1 MCWYLFMYVVVKK
14 IELCLLC
21 VYNYR
26 DVYDVYINQ
35 YYVKLWCR
43 MGLYIIGIM
52 FGYFFYKMKG
62 KLRIYKVYKNIF
74 FFKF

>member
-1 MCWYLFMYVVVKK
+1 MYIFREGFVDYFLK
-14 IELCLLC
+14 
-21 VYNYR
+21 Y
-26 DVYDVYINQ
+26 YI
-35 YYVKLWCR
+35 KLWCR

-74 FFKF
+74 FFYILKVGEKCYSKLKLCSG